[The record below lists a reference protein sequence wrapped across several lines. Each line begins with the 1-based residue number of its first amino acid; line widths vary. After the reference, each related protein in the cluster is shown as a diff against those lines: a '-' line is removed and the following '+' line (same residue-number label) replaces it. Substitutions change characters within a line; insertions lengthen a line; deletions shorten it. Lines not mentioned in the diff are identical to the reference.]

1 MQNPK
6 CAKTPY
12 YAKCC
17 FPIKIFMSFPFPLT
31 FPLTLLGQSCFFT
44 YRQRSEWMRPCYSAH
59 LLWKMMLFHDILPL
73 GFWTAECSENLQ
85 SIRPM
90 SPSKQLISNVSLTGW
105 KCPCFNGGNMA
116 SYILGAHGCSSPMLV
131 QCGSSSSWL
140 GRNPSSRVYDQK
152 QCMQTC
158 CTKGRAGFSKLHCW
172 KSFGFR
178 NILEK
183 IQYLFFIHSSYFENS
198 FTYL

>member
-1 MQNPK
+1 MRQNPILCK
-6 CAKTPY
+6 MLFPNQNIHVFSLPPYFSTDTPWPVMFLHLQAKEWVNVPSH
-12 YAKCC
+12 
-17 FPIKIFMSFPFPLT
+17 FP
-31 FPLTLLGQSCFFT
+31 
-44 YRQRSEWMRPCYSAH
+44 AH
-59 LLWKMMLFHDILPL
+59 LLWKIMLFHDILPL
-73 GFWTAECSENLQ
+73 GFWTAERSENLQ

-116 SYILGAHGCSSPMLV
+116 SYIVGAHGCSSPTQV
-131 QCGSSSSWL
+131 QCRPSSSWL

-158 CTKGRAGFSKLHCW
+158 CTKGSTGFSKLHCW

-178 NILEK
+178 NILE
-183 IQYLFFIHSSYFENS
+183 
-198 FTYL
+198 